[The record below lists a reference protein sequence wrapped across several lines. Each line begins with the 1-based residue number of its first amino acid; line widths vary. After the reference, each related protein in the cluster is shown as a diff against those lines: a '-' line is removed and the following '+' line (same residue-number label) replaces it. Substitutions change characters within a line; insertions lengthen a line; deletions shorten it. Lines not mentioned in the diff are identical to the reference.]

1 MEERDEKTTFAIYW
15 LHDEGSWKNVGS
27 TTQNEHEMCRF
38 YYCTEEF
45 TSDNHGIHSEEA
57 TLCYFMYVGTPPLHS
72 DSILHAH
79 STSTV
84 GPKSSLHERLE
95 TQGDAE

>member
-1 MEERDEKTTFAIYW
+1 MFGAPPKTSMKCVAFIIVPRSSLAQSHTFT
-15 LHDEGSWKNVGS
+15 DG
-27 TTQNEHEMCRF
+27 
-38 YYCTEEF
+38 
-45 TSDNHGIHSEEA
+45 DNHSSHSEEA
-57 TLCYFMYVGTPPLHS
+57 TLHS

-79 STSTV
+79 LTSTV